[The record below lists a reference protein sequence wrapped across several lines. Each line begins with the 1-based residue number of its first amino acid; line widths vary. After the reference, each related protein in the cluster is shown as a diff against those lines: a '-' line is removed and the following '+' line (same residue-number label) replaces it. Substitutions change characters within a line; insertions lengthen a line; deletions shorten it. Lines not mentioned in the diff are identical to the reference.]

1 MRTKPTAVILLLLLA
16 SPLFGDVKLPAII
29 SDHMVLQRDAKVP
42 IWGWA
47 DPGEAVTVT
56 AGNAKATATAGA
68 DGKWTATLDSLKA
81 SDQPIDVTIAGKNT
95 LTLHDVLVG
104 DVWVCS
110 GQSNMEFQLGGGPKY
125 GFGGTHNSADEI
137 PKADHS
143 TLRLFIVKKKIA
155 FDPQTDCDGA
165 WQASTPDTAPH
176 FSAVG
181 YFFGR
186 EIQDDQHVPVG
197 MIGTYWG
204 GTPAEAWTS
213 LEALKSVPALASLAQ
228 RFEDLKTNLAQK
240 KEDYVKDTLPKWEA
254 ANAQWVKEYGADNDA
269 AQKKWAADAAAA
281 TAAGQPVPPKPQPAK
296 PQPRKPAPPD
306 QNPNV
311 PTVLTN
317 GMIAPIVP
325 YAIKG
330 AIWYQGESNAGAA
343 QQYQT
348 LFPTMITDWRTRWAE
363 GDFPFFWVQLA
374 NFMAPVGE
382 PVQTGD
388 GWPGLREAQSMTLK
402 LTNTA
407 QAVIIDIGQANDI
420 HPKDKTDV
428 GHRLALAARHV
439 AYGEDL
445 VFSGPTYD
453 SLKIDGDKARV
464 TFKNIGTGLTIAAAP
479 STQPGV
485 PQAAPADQLEG
496 FSIAGAD
503 HKFVW
508 ATATIEP
515 STGSGQAGDS
525 VVVTSPDVHDP
536 QAVRYAW
543 ANNPKAN
550 LYNKDGL
557 PASPFRTDNWP
568 NPPAAAG
575 K

>member
-1 MRTKPTAVILLLLLA
+1 MGTKSTAAGALLSLASLLFT

-29 SDHMVLQRDAKVP
+29 GDHMVLQRDAKVP

-47 DPGEAVTVT
+47 DAGEAVTVT
-56 AGNAKATATAGA
+56 AGSVKATATAGA
-68 DGKWTATLDSLKA
+68 DGKWTATLEGLRA
-81 SDQPIDVTIAGKNT
+81 SDQPLDVTVAGKNT
-95 LTLHDVLVG
+95 ITLHDVLVG

-125 GFGGTHNSADEI
+125 GFGGAHNAAEEI
-137 PKADHS
+137 PKADHP
-143 TLRLFIVKKKIA
+143 TLRLFVVKKKIA
-155 FDPQTDCDGA
+155 FEPQADCEGA
-165 WQASTPDTAPH
+165 WQASNPDTAPR

-186 EIQDDQHVPVG
+186 DIQQDQHVPVG

-213 LEALKSVPALASLAQ
+213 LEALKAVPVLASLAQ
-228 RFEDLKTNLAQK
+228 KFETLVATLPQQK
-240 KEDYVKDTLPKWEA
+240 EKYEKETLPKWEA
-254 ANAQWVKEYGADNDA
+254 ANAAFVAANKA
-269 AQKKWAADAAAA
+269 AQQKWKDDAAAA
-281 TAAGQPVPPKPQPAK
+281 QAAGQPAPAAFVPKPA
-296 PQPRKPAPPD
+296 PRKPNAPD
-306 QNPNV
+306 QNPNL
-311 PTVLTN
+311 PTVLSS

-343 QQYQT
+343 KLYQT

-363 GDFPFFWVQLA
+363 GDFPFIWVQLA
-374 NFMAPVGE
+374 NFMAPVTA
-382 PVQTGD
+382 PVQTAD
-388 GWPGLREAQSMTLK
+388 GWPGLREAQAMTLK
-402 LTNTA
+402 LPNTG

-420 HPKDKTDV
+420 HPKDKQGV
-428 GHRLALAARHV
+428 GARLSLAARHV

-445 VFSGPTYD
+445 VYSGPTYD
-453 SLKIDGDKARV
+453 SMKVDGDKV
-464 TFKNIGTGLTIAAAP
+464 EISFKNLGSGLTIAAAP
-479 STQPGV
+479 STQAGV
-485 PQAAPADQLEG
+485 PQGAPADQLEG

-508 ATATIEP
+508 ATATI
-515 STGSGQAGDS
+515 SGDT
-525 VVVTSPDVHDP
+525 VTVSSPDVHDP

-550 LYNKDGL
+550 LYNKEGL
-557 PASPFRTDNWP
+557 PASPFRTDDWG
-568 NPPAAAG
+568 NPAGAG